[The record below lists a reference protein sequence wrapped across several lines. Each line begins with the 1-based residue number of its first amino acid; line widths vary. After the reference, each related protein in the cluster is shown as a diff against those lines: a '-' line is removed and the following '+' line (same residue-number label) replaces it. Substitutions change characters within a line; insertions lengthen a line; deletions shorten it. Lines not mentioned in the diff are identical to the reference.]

1 LTRAVGW
8 FQILLRQRKAAMR
21 ILAIIDVA
29 PSTRLEALRSELLT
43 ELRGSWALYA
53 SGTLREAYA
62 TASPTRVVFVLE
74 ADDAAHAEQA
84 LNQLPLVARRL
95 LTYELVELRPFANWS
110 MLFAP

>member
-1 LTRAVGW
+1 
-8 FQILLRQRKAAMR
+8 MR

-29 PSTRLEALRSELLT
+29 PSAKLETVKRELVSELK
-43 ELRGSWALYA
+43 GSWALYA

-74 ADDAAHAEQA
+74 ADDVAHADRE
-84 LNQLPLVARRL
+84 LYKLPLVAQGL
-95 LTYELVELRPFANWS
+95 FTCELVELRPFVNWS